1 MKTHF
6 VLTMTALNLVLAGW
20 MLRCQPVPQV
30 SPLTAEL
37 PPQPAAAFATATHM
51 PQPATALA
59 PPTNSTAPA
68 FHWSE
73 IESPDYRT
81 YIRNLRAI
89 GCPEAT
95 IRDLITADLH
105 ALYQER
111 RAQAR
116 CPEPTEFWRCE
127 FGLEI
132 LSQTNLARLD
142 AEEQAVLTALLGR
155 EASDATTTA
164 QATSLVSGMRLCAQL
179 EPKRAALEEWSQR
192 FHSAKS
198 ELLAITNQRDLT
210 DAELAQ
216 LRTLEAEQEQALI
229 ALLTPDEL
237 AEFDVRNSASA
248 QCLRLALL
256 GLEVSELEFRTL
268 LTARQDL
275 EARLASAATDEDHV
289 SAQQAYQEF
298 VANLLD
304 AERYARFERAQ
315 NPEFQEFFTQGIA
328 NGLDAKAIEAQW
340 AETQSQLA
348 SNLAEP

>member
-1 MKTHF
+1 M
-6 VLTMTALNLVLAGW
+6 
-20 MLRCQPVPQV
+20 REDPVP
-30 SPLTAEL
+30 T
-37 PPQPAAAFATATHM
+37 
-51 PQPATALA
+51 
-59 PPTNSTAPA
+59 
-68 FHWSE
+68 
-73 IESPDYRT
+73 
-81 YIRNLRAI
+81 
-89 GCPEAT
+89 
-95 IRDLITADLH
+95 
-105 ALYQER
+105 
-111 RAQAR
+111 
-116 CPEPTEFWRCE
+116 
-127 FGLEI
+127 
-132 LSQTNLARLD
+132 
-142 AEEQAVLTALLGR
+142 
-155 EASDATTTA
+155 
-164 QATSLVSGMRLCAQL
+164 
-179 EPKRAALEEWSQR
+179 WSQR